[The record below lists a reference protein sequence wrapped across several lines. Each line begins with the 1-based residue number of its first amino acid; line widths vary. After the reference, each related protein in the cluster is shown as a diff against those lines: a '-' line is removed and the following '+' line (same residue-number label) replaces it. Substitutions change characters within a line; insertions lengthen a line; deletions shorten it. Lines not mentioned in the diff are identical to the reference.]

1 MEKVKLIEV
10 RSELGAGTRGASMG
24 IEALRVAC
32 WDKGS
37 DYFKRFNAVSVPDLN
52 YTLFEKDV
60 FPNAHRIDSILTVQK
75 NISNTVAQ
83 TIRMDMFPLVLSG
96 DHSNAHGTIAGI
108 KAAYPD
114 KTLGVIW
121 IDAHA
126 DIHSPYTSPSGNVH
140 GMPLAMALNLDNL
153 DRQIND
159 PEPETVFFW
168 NSLKKLGFDGPK
180 LKPEHLVYMVV
191 RDTEEPEDFLL
202 QKYGIKNF
210 TYAEL
215 LSKGVQQVVS
225 EALKRLEE
233 CDILYVSF
241 DVDSLDS
248 KFSKGT
254 GTPVEIGLTVEEAKE
269 INYLLLQDPRVVC
282 YEMTEINP
290 TLDTENTMAENA
302 FEILETATEAILYK
316 ESKNTLIH

>member
-1 MEKVKLIEV
+1 MKRIKLIEV
-10 RSELGAGTRGASMG
+10 RSELGAGTRGANMG
-24 IEALRVAC
+24 IDALRVAC
-32 WDKGS
+32 WDKGC
-37 DYFKRFNAVSVPDLN
+37 DYFKRFNSISVPDLN
-52 YTLFEKDV
+52 YTLFDKDL
-60 FPNAHRIDSILTVQK
+60 FPHAHRIDSILTVQK
-75 NISNTVAQ
+75 NISNAVQQ
-83 TIRMDMFPLVLSG
+83 TLELDMFPLVLSG

-140 GMPLAMALNLDNL
+140 GMPLAMALNIDNL
-153 DRQIND
+153 ERQIND
-159 PEPETVFFW
+159 PEPETIFFW
-168 NSLKKLGFDGPK
+168 NSLKKLGYPGPK
-180 LKPEHLVYMVV
+180 LKPEHLVYIVV
-191 RDTEEPEDFLL
+191 RDTEEPEDYLMETL
-202 QKYGIKNF
+202 GIKNY

-215 LSKGVQQVVS
+215 NEKGPQQVAA
-225 EALKRLEE
+225 EALERLRD
-233 CDILYVSF
+233 CDIIYVSF

-254 GTPVEIGLTVEEAKE
+254 GTPVEIGLTVEQAQEL
-269 INYLLLQDPRVVC
+269 NYHLLQDPRIVC

-302 FEILETATEAILYK
+302 FDILETATDAILHREFNK
-316 ESKNTLIH
+316 TAIH

>member
-1 MEKVKLIEV
+1 MKKIKLIEV

-24 IEALRVAC
+24 IDALRVAC
-32 WDKGS
+32 WDKGC
-37 DYFKRFNAVSVPDLN
+37 DYFKRFNSISVPDLN
-52 YTLFEKDV
+52 YTLFEKDL
-60 FPNAHRIDSILTVQK
+60 FPNAHRIDSILAVQK
-75 NISNTVAQ
+75 NIANAVVQ
-83 TIRMDMFPLVLSG
+83 TLELDMFPLVLSG

-121 IDAHA
+121 VDAHA

-153 DRQIND
+153 ERQIND
-159 PEPETVFFW
+159 PEQETVFFW

-180 LKPEHLVYMVV
+180 LKPEHLVYIVV

-202 QKYGIKNF
+202 GKYGIKNF
-210 TYAEL
+210 TYAEFTQ
-215 LSKGVQQVVS
+215 KGPEQVAA
-225 EALKRLEE
+225 EALERLRD
-233 CDILYVSF
+233 CDIIYVSF

-254 GTPVEIGLTVEEAKE
+254 GTPVEVGLTVEEAKLL
-269 INYLLLQDPRVVC
+269 NYHLLQDPRIVC

-302 FEILETATEAILYK
+302 FDILETATDAILHREFNK
-316 ESKNTLIH
+316 TAIH

>member
-1 MEKVKLIEV
+1 MKKIKLIEV

-24 IEALRVAC
+24 VEALRVAC

-37 DYFKRFNAVSVPDLN
+37 DYFKRFNSVSVPDLN
-52 YTLFEKDV
+52 YTLFDRDM

-75 NISNTVAQ
+75 NIANAVEQ
-83 TIRMDMFPLVLSG
+83 TIAIDMFPLVLSG

-121 IDAHA
+121 VDAHA

-153 DRQIND
+153 DRQINE

-180 LKPEHLVYMVV
+180 LKPEHLVYIVV
-191 RDTEEPEDFLL
+191 RDTEEPEEFLMEKL
-202 QKYGIKNF
+202 GIKNF
-210 TYAEL
+210 TYAEFEQ
-215 LSKGVQQVVS
+215 KGAKQIAK
-225 EALKRLEE
+225 EALERLRG

-254 GTPVEIGLTVEEAKE
+254 GTPVAIGLTVDEAKE
-269 INYLLLQDPRVVC
+269 LNYLLLQDPRVVC

-302 FEILETATEAILYK
+302 FEILETATAAILYR
-316 ESKNTLIH
+316 ESKSTAIY

>member
-1 MEKVKLIEV
+1 MKKIKLIEV

-24 IEALRVAC
+24 VEALRVAC

-37 DYFKRFNAVSVPDLN
+37 DYFKRFNSVSVPDLN
-52 YTLFEKDV
+52 YTLFDKDV

-75 NISNTVAQ
+75 NIVNAVEQ
-83 TIRMDMFPLVLSG
+83 TLGMGMFPLVLSG

-108 KAAYPD
+108 KATYPD

-153 DRQIND
+153 DRQINE

-180 LKPEHLVYMVV
+180 LKPEHLVYIVV
-191 RDTEEPEDFLL
+191 RDTEEPEDYLMEKL
-202 QKYGIKNF
+202 GIKNF
-210 TYAEL
+210 TYAEFTQ
-215 LSKGVQQVVS
+215 KGPERVAQ
-225 EALKRLEE
+225 EALERLKG
-233 CDILYVSF
+233 CDIIYVSF

-254 GTPVEIGLTVEEAKE
+254 GTPVAIGLNVEEAKQL
-269 INYLLLQDPRVVC
+269 NYCLLQDPRVVC

-302 FEILETATEAILYK
+302 FDILEEATTAILHREFK
-316 ESKNTLIH
+316 STAIH

>member
-1 MEKVKLIEV
+1 MKKIKLIEV

-24 IEALRVAC
+24 VDALRVAC
-32 WDKGS
+32 WDKGC
-37 DYFKRFNAVSVPDLN
+37 DYFKRFNSISVPDLN
-52 YTLFEKDV
+52 YTLFDKDL

-75 NISNTVAQ
+75 NISNVVEQ
-83 TIRMDMFPLVLSG
+83 TLELDMFPLVLSG

-153 DRQIND
+153 ERQIND
-159 PEPETVFFW
+159 PEPETIFFW
-168 NSLKKLGFDGPK
+168 NSLKRLGVEGPK
-180 LKPEHLVYMVV
+180 LKPEHLIYIVV
-191 RDTEEPEDFLL
+191 RDTEEPEDYLM
-202 QKYGIKNF
+202 QKHGIKNF

-215 LSKGVQQVVS
+215 AEKGPDKIAS
-225 EALKRLEE
+225 EALERLRD
-233 CDILYVSF
+233 CDIIYVSF

-254 GTPVEIGLTVEEAKE
+254 GTPVEIGLTVDEAKRL
-269 INYLLLQDPRVVC
+269 NYCLLQDPRIIC

-302 FEILETATEAILYK
+302 FDILETATDAILHREFNK
-316 ESKNTLIH
+316 TAIH

>member
-1 MEKVKLIEV
+1 MKKVKLIEV

-24 IEALRVAC
+24 VDALQVAC

-37 DYFKRFNAVSVPDLN
+37 DYFKRFNSVSVPDLN
-52 YTLFEKDV
+52 YTLFDKDL
-60 FPNAHRIDSILTVQK
+60 FPHAHRIDSILTVQK
-75 NISNTVAQ
+75 NIANTVEQ
-83 TIRMDMFPLVLSG
+83 TIAMDMFPLVLSG
-96 DHSNAHGTIAGI
+96 DHSNAHATIAGV

-140 GMPLAMALNLDNL
+140 GMPLAAALHFDNL
-153 DRQIND
+153 ERQINE
-159 PEPETVFFW
+159 PEPETIFFW
-168 NSLKKLGFDGPK
+168 NSLKKLGVDGPK
-180 LKPEHLVYMVV
+180 LEPQHLVYMVV
-191 RDTEEPEDFLL
+191 RDTEEPEDFLMTR
-202 QKYGIKNF
+202 YGIKNY

-215 LSKGVQQVVS
+215 NAKGVAQVAA
-225 EALKRLEE
+225 EALDRLRD
-233 CDILYVSF
+233 CDIIYVSF

-254 GTPVEIGLTVEEAKE
+254 GTPVEIGLTVDQAKE
-269 INYLLLQDPRVVC
+269 LNSLLLQDPRIVC

-302 FEILETATEAILYK
+302 FDILEAATEAILHR
-316 ESKNTLIH
+316 ESKSTAIH

>member
-1 MEKVKLIEV
+1 MKKVKLIEV

-37 DYFKRFNAVSVPDLN
+37 DYFKRFNSVSVPDLN
-52 YTLFEKDV
+52 YTLFDKDV
-60 FPNAHRIDSILTVQK
+60 FPNAHRIDSILAVQK
-75 NISNTVAQ
+75 NIANTVEQ
-83 TIRMDMFPLVLSG
+83 TIKMGMFPLVLAG

-108 KAAYPD
+108 KAAHPD

-140 GMPLAMALNLDNL
+140 GMPLAMALNVDNL

-168 NSLKKLGFDGPK
+168 NALKKLGFDGPK
-180 LKPEHLVYMVV
+180 LKPEHLVYIVV
-191 RDTEEPEDFLL
+191 RDTEEPEDYFIS
-202 QKYGIKNF
+202 KYGIKNF
-210 TYAEL
+210 TYNEVN
-215 LSKGVQQVVS
+215 SKGIPRVAE
-225 EALKRLEE
+225 EAIDRLKD
-233 CDILYVSF
+233 CDIIYVSF

-254 GTPVEIGLTVEEAKE
+254 GTPVATGLTVTQAKE
-269 INYLLLQDPRVVC
+269 LNYLLLQDPRVVC

-302 FEILETATEAILYK
+302 FDILEAATDAILHR
-316 ESKNTLIH
+316 ESKSTAK

>member
-1 MEKVKLIEV
+1 MKKVKLIEV

-24 IEALRVAC
+24 IDALRVAC

-37 DYFKRFNAVSVPDLN
+37 DYFKRFNSVSVPDLN
-52 YTLFEKDV
+52 YTLFDKDL

-75 NISNTVAQ
+75 NIANTVEQ
-83 TIRMDMFPLVLSG
+83 TIAMDMFPLVLSG
-96 DHSNAHGTIAGI
+96 DHSNAHGTIAGV

-126 DIHSPYTSPSGNVH
+126 DIHSPYTSPSGNMH
-140 GMPLAMALNLDNL
+140 GMPLAAALHIDNL
-153 DRQIND
+153 ERQINE
-159 PEPETVFFW
+159 PEPETIFFW

-180 LKPEHLVYMVV
+180 LEPKHLVYIVV
-191 RDTEEPEDFLL
+191 RDTEEPEDYLMA
-202 QKYGIKNF
+202 KHGIKNF
-210 TYAEL
+210 TYSEVNA
-215 LSKGVQQVVS
+215 KGIAQIAA
-225 EALKRLEE
+225 EALDRLAD
-233 CDILYVSF
+233 CDIIYVSF

-254 GTPVEIGLTVEEAKE
+254 GTPVEVGLTVEQAKE
-269 INYLLLQDPRVVC
+269 LNHLLLQDPRIVC

-302 FEILETATEAILYK
+302 FDILETATEAILHK
-316 ESKNTLIH
+316 ESKSTVIQ